1 MIPLRETG
9 AGVLFK
15 IRVVPRASR
24 AGVAGFQQDALK
36 LRITDP
42 PVEGQAN
49 EGCLRLLAGV
59 LGVKRSQLAIVAG
72 HASRSKT
79 VAVAGVTAA
88 ALAAALGALAEGADG
103 AARGVPT

>member
-1 MIPLRETG
+1 MIPIRETA

-49 EGCLRLLAGV
+49 EGCIRLLAEA

-79 VAVAGVTAA
+79 VAVTGITAA
-88 ALAAALGALAEGADG
+88 ALTAALTGLTDEAGEGV
-103 AARGVPT
+103 RG

>member
-1 MIPLRETG
+1 MIPIRETA

-15 IRVVPRASR
+15 VRVVPRASR

-49 EGCLRLLAGV
+49 EG
-59 LGVKRSQLAIVAG
+59 
-72 HASRSKT
+72 
-79 VAVAGVTAA
+79 
-88 ALAAALGALAEGADG
+88 
-103 AARGVPT
+103 